1 MTAGDSLPD
10 GIYSAVQALSGEGN
24 NLLDDDDP
32 AGTIAR
38 WQAALAL
45 LPEPRA
51 IWDGRTT
58 RSIRCFG
65 PIWPRVGRSSRIS
78 DWNTWRL

>member
-1 MTAGDSLPD
+1 MTAEDSPPD
-10 GIYSAVQALSGEGN
+10 DIYASVEALFGEGN

-51 IWDGRTT
+51 IRDGRTT

-65 PIWPRVGRSSRIS
+65 PIWPRVSRSLRIS
-78 DWNTWRL
+78 DWTA

>member
-1 MTAGDSLPD
+1 MTAGDSPPD
-10 GIYSAVQALSGEGN
+10 DIYASVEALSAEGN
-24 NLLDDDDP
+24 DLLDDDDP
-32 AGTIAR
+32 AGAVAR

-58 RSIRCFG
+58 GSIRCFG
-65 PIWPRVGRSSRIS
+65 PIWPRVSRSSRIS
-78 DWNTWRL
+78 DWTT